1 MAARLNPRHQDM
13 VRAKIKTTQLI
24 NRLQNHVDGKVELTP
39 TQAQTAQF
47 LIGMSLSK
55 PPQDQNVT
63 HDGELVIRW
72 KS

>member
-1 MAARLNPRHQDM
+1 M
-13 VRAKIKTTQLI
+13 VRAKIKTSQLI
-24 NRLQNHVDGKVELTP
+24 NRLQAHVDGKVKLSP

-55 PPQDQNVT
+55 PPQDQNVNV
-63 HDGELVIRW
+63 DGELVIRW